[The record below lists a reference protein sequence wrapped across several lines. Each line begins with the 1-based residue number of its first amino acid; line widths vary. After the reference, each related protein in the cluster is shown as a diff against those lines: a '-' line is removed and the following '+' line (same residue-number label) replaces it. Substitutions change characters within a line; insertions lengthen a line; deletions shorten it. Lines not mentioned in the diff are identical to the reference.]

1 MQDKEDFIEKYI
13 VKINDGKFTKNKKNK
28 ADMVKIF
35 VSQTNM
41 RNYLRNKFLD
51 YIQNEDNISTL
62 LVTLKDNEY
71 TRKEVKEIA
80 NKHGFYHVDLET
92 FYDQQL
98 FLKIKN
104 SLHTED
110 SVFKEEL
117 INSILTV
124 FEHHLCKPT
133 AEDLDTFDK
142 NGFKYIKAD
151 LKKLTEKVIDLL
163 GFGGFAMNLQNINA
177 GVMTANAGD
186 SAQFLFISRAILA
199 GYNCSNVD
207 VRSSRYDAVI
217 DFEGTLLRI
226 QVKGISGSTISF
238 VDRDRGGQGIDH
250 KHKSNRGK
258 RITAKDCDLYVAV
271 DKEVGLCYLIPIAEM
286 DDKYPDEKQAK
297 NISVK
302 KLQEYKEN
310 WAQIEKVAKQK

>member
-1 MQDKEDFIEKYI
+1 MNRRKKFIKSHIQAINAPKFNVPVNILFGSVTNLKNYLQHNFLCRLASPNGEKFAQNLLNEFYAT
-13 VKINDGKFTKNKKNK
+13 NYTKNK
-28 ADMVKIF
+28 I
-35 VSQTNM
+35 TN
-41 RNYLRNKFLD
+41 
-51 YIQNEDNISTL
+51 
-62 LVTLKDNEY
+62 
-71 TRKEVKEIA
+71 IA
-80 NKHGFYHVDLET
+80 NKYYIYHTDLKK
-92 FYDQQL
+92 FYDQRL
-98 FLKIKN
+98 FLIIKD
-104 SLHTED
+104 SLHTNND
-110 SVFKEEL
+110 TFKDKL
-117 INSILTV
+117 IENILIA
-124 FEHHLCKPT
+124 FEGHLCQPAVNNST
-133 AEDLDTFDK
+133 TLDK
-142 NGFKYIKAD
+142 NGFKYIKTD

-177 GVMTANAGD
+177 GIMTANAGD

-217 DFEGTLLRI
+217 DYDGTLLRI
-226 QVKGISGSTISF
+226 QVKGISDSTISF

-250 KHKSNRGK
+250 KHQRNRGK

-271 DKEVGLCYLIPIAEM
+271 DKEVGICYLIPIAEM

-302 KLQEYKEN
+302 ELQEYKEN